1 MEKKTNKYSGSD
13 RQQTTKQWPWP
24 FFGASLALG
33 DPLEL
38 LLCPITELVLAGCH
52 IKIHFSLHVLIW
64 SRNDSLL
71 LHRIIE
77 YNTSKLI
84 FFFDQLMRHSLIE
97 LCYLSNL
104 LQISYDHRMISFEL
118 FATSGVAVTGSA
130 SMLYQERILELVAI
144 SFSRGSSWSRD
155 QPAAPALAGGFL
167 TTEPSGKS
175 NYIVCRKSS

>member
-1 MEKKTNKYSGSD
+1 MAIFWCKFSFGGC
-13 RQQTTKQWPWP
+13 
-24 FFGASLALG
+24 FGASSLSNYW
-33 DPLEL
+33 
-38 LLCPITELVLAGCH
+38 AGPRWLSY
-52 IKIHFSLHVLIW
+52 KIHFSLHVLIW

-71 LHRIIE
+71 LHRIRE
-77 YNTSKLI
+77 YNTSKLNFF
-84 FFFDQLMRHSLIE
+84 FFFDQLMRHPLIE

-118 FATSGVAVTGSA
+118 FATSGVVVTGSA
-130 SMLYQERILELVAI
+130 STLSQERILELVAI